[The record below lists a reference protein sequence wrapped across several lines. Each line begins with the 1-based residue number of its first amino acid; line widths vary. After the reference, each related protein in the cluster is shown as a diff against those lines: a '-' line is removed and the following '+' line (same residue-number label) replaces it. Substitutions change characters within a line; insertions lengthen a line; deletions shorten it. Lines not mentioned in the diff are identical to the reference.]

1 MKALLTNWRSYALA
15 VIAIVGLALL
25 LSEPS
30 EDANFMLTILW
41 TKTLGFAALYACFKL
56 SNYWERTGAID
67 FTSLTNIDDA
77 WE

>member
-1 MKALLTNWRSYALA
+1 MKALLTNWRSYVLA
-15 VIAIVGLALL
+15 VIAMAGIALVFSETTEDENFL
-25 LSEPS
+25 L
-30 EDANFMLTILW
+30 NFLW
-41 TKTLGFAALYACFKL
+41 SKALGFAALYACFKL